1 MEKDIMNI
9 FELILLTFFFTVVRF
24 CRRRR
29 NAVLLDAVSYF
40 IYFASIIEFIHGI
53 LTGHKKEMFIIAV
66 ILAFCGITDIA
77 VPWLVNHIK
86 NESAIGRIAKRTEAI
101 YESVASGYALVGT
114 IGWIFLQIRSYDLFA
129 ILFALVWISNIAF
142 SFMPEEFNSSI
153 KEERVMQDI
162 SLLFSCALGSIVWGK
177 SALVDSTSQ
186 IFAVE
191 CVSWIVILTLYT
203 LKCFDR
209 NEGTV
214 FWVLT
219 SDVSHIRQVRF
230 RTKRMFRRLCN
241 NLLAFGGPV
250 FSVMVFNTI
259 EFYYVNMNTLE
270 FRVSDF
276 WGTLVV
282 QAVLITV
289 LFAILFTCISSDT
302 TKLIGSVCLGLAV
315 AGYIQ
320 VMIFNR
326 DIGITD
332 TYEINWSAYSVKMV
346 VNILVWCL
354 CVVVPVILYKVLSKR
369 NIKVYSGLKVAMVV
383 LLVLQLSGTAYDLV
397 RCGGYNNTAGAR
409 PTEYYVSGE
418 NEFTISKEKNIVVF
432 ILDTFSND
440 FLDEMLDKYPDEL
453 DYLKDFT
460 YYDNYD
466 SKYDGTALAMNY
478 LLTGI
483 DFDNTVPC
491 REYSKA
497 AFGSDK
503 AQSFYRLLKSGGYTC
518 NLYTDKDTAGF
529 VGGANI
535 YGLFDNVK
543 KEYAIDTV
551 ADNKK
556 IRRKILKG
564 ALYRWLPLVVKR
576 FSIVVTT
583 DFDGTVSVVGRDD
596 KGLKLDSDF
605 YSEMRKSGIEVDNR
619 AGHMMIYHFEGMH
632 SFGND
637 RYSKNHNM
645 AEAARGNLEDVYSYI
660 DELKKLGVYD
670 NTSIIITADHGVH
683 ETKNGIQPIFFIKR
697 SGQTQ
702 DSIQINDAPV
712 SAEEFMPTIVMMAG
726 GDNSSFGHT
735 IYDFKENEARERTV
749 YVREKKQNISDV
761 IRSDSTSTYAY
772 LYGYTYDGDK
782 ETLREKDDN
791 NPDVKLP
798 LIDFWH

>member
-1 MEKDIMNI
+1 MNI
-9 FELILLTFFFTVVRF
+9 LMLTLFAVFFSVARVYRH
-24 CRRRR
+24 RN
-29 NAVLLDAVSYF
+29 NAVLLDFASYF
-40 IYFASIIEFIHGI
+40 LYFESVIEFIHGI
-53 LTGHKKEMFIIAV
+53 LIGYKKELFITVV
-66 ILAFCGITDIA
+66 ILAVLVMTEVV
-77 VPWLVNHIK
+77 VPWIASCIISERML
-86 NESAIGRIAKRTEAI
+86 GRIAKRIGKI
-101 YESVASGYALVGT
+101 YESVVSGYALVGI
-114 IGWIFLQIRSYDLFA
+114 IGWTFLQIRSYDLFV
-129 ILFALVWISNIAF
+129 ILFVLVWILNIVF
-142 SFMPEEFNSSI
+142 SFMPDTFNSSI
-153 KEERVMQDI
+153 REERMIQDI
-162 SLLFSCALGSIVWGK
+162 SLLFSGALGSVIWGK
-177 SALVDSTSQ
+177 SAMMDSTSQ
-186 IFAVE
+186 VFALG
-191 CVSWIVILTLYT
+191 CVSWILLLTLYT

-209 NEGTV
+209 NEGTM

-219 SDVSHIRQVRF
+219 SDVAHIRQTRF
-230 RTKRMFRRLCN
+230 RTKRMMKRLVN
-241 NLLAFGGPV
+241 NLLAFGVPV

-270 FRVSDF
+270 FRVADF
-276 WGTLVV
+276 WGMLVV

-289 LFAILFTCISSDT
+289 SFAILFTCLSSDK

-332 TYEINWSAYSVKMV
+332 TYEINWSAYSAKMV
-346 VNILVWCL
+346 VNVLVWCL
-354 CVVVPVILYKVLSKR
+354 CVAVPIILYKVLSKR

-383 LLVLQLSGTAYDLV
+383 LLVLQLSGTVYDLV
-397 RCGGYNNTAGAR
+397 RCGGYNNTAGTR
-409 PTEYYVSGE
+409 LTEYYVSGE

-440 FLDEMLDKYPDEL
+440 FLDEMLDKYSDEL

-503 AQSFYRLLKSGGYTC
+503 AQSFYRLLKSEGYTC
-518 NLYTDKDTAGF
+518 NLYTDRDTAGF

-543 KEYAIDTV
+543 KEYAINTV

-564 ALYRWLPLVVKR
+564 ALYRWLPLAVKR

-596 KGLKLDSDF
+596 KGLKIDSDF
-605 YSEMRKSGIEVDNR
+605 YSEMRKRGIEVDDR
-619 AGHMMIYHFEGMH
+619 SGHLMIYHFEGMH

-637 RYSKNHNM
+637 RYSKTHNM

-660 DELKKLGVYD
+660 DELKNLGVYD

-702 DSIQINDAPV
+702 DSLQINNAPV
-712 SAEEFMPTIVMMAG
+712 SAEEFMPTIVMLAG

-735 IYDFKENEARERTV
+735 IYDFEENEARERTV